1 MPSNLEERQAHEHA
15 VQALGIIQVL
25 IDPTRAL
32 ELEDRCRLAM
42 LLGHFLEPLQPQSR
56 QGDGGFLACPLS

>member
-56 QGDGGFLACPLS
+56 QDDGGFLACPLS